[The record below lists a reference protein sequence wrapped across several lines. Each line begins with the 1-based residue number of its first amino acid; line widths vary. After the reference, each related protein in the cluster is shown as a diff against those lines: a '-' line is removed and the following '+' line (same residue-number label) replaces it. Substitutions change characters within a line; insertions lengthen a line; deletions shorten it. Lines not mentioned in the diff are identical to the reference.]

1 MNISNGSAHHATSQP
16 KIPKASKVCGM
27 DAPLSLSELR
37 SRWNDV
43 LDHLESHDRVAW
55 IAYFDARLAEFDGV
69 KLSLDFSDARKFS
82 GGHEYSPTREKLQNS
97 LISSIEATL
106 NLDIQIEEIK

>member
-1 MNISNGSAHHATSQP
+1 
-16 KIPKASKVCGM
+16 M
-27 DAPLSLSELR
+27 DARLSLADLR

-43 LDHLESHDRVAW
+43 LDDLESHDRVAW

-97 LISSIEATL
+97 LITSIKSTL
-106 NLDIQIEEIK
+106 NLEVKIEEI

>member
-1 MNISNGSAHHATSQP
+1 
-16 KIPKASKVCGM
+16 M

-55 IAYFDARLAEFDGV
+55 IAYFDARLAEFDGA
-69 KLSLDFSDARKFS
+69 KLSLDFSDSRKFS

-97 LISSIEATL
+97 LIASIKATL
-106 NLDIQIEEIK
+106 NLNIQIEEI

>member
-1 MNISNGSAHHATSQP
+1 
-16 KIPKASKVCGM
+16 M
-27 DAPLSLSELR
+27 DAHLTLPQLR

-43 LDHLESHDRVAW
+43 LDHLERQDRIAW
-55 IAYFDARLAEFDGV
+55 IAYFDARLADFDGV

-97 LISSIEATL
+97 LISSIKSI
-106 NLDIQIEEIK
+106 LDIDVKIEEI

>member
-1 MNISNGSAHHATSQP
+1 
-16 KIPKASKVCGM
+16 M
-27 DAPLSLSELR
+27 DAALSLPELR

-43 LDHLESHDRVAW
+43 LDHLENHDRVAW
-55 IAYFDARLAEFDGV
+55 IAYFDARLAEFDGA

-97 LISSIEATL
+97 LVASIKATL
-106 NLDIQIEEIK
+106 NLDIQIEEI